1 MSQQVNKPLT
11 TRVVAKKQAKTRK
24 ATITTTCAP
33 RKAKPKGSPTVRTS
47 HRQKQPKRSD
57 QQIRAAINDVLDNVR
72 FYIQRDGGD
81 LKFIGY
87 QKGVATI
94 EVLGAC
100 VGCALIDVTYKSGV
114 ETILKDEVPEV
125 KSVAIIDRSQTMW
138 MRDIKKG

>member
-1 MSQQVNKPLT
+1 MSRQVNKPLT
-11 TRVVAKKQAKTRK
+11 TRVAAKKQVETRK
-24 ATITTTCAP
+24 ATRTTSRVT
-33 RKAKPKGSPTVRTS
+33 RKAEPKSSSTVRTS
-47 HRQKQPKRSD
+47 HRQKRPKRSD

-81 LKFIGY
+81 LKFVGY

-125 KSVAIIDRSQTMW
+125 KSVAIIDRSQTM
-138 MRDIKKG
+138 